1 MSTIE
6 PIEYNSRLREITAV
20 LRKHNITRGV
30 TPKKL
35 REILEDLGPTF
46 IKLGQIMSMHSDILP
61 KRYCD
66 ELMLLRSEVTP
77 MPFEDVVSVIEESY
91 GRSWKRVFSSIEETP
106 QGSASIAQVHRAVL
120 KNGDEVVVKVQRRG
134 IYEKM
139 ARDIDLLHKAVKLMP
154 PVSIKGMADLDLV
167 LDEMWSVT
175 RDEMNFLTEAANME
189 EFARRNKEVSFV
201 GTPVLYQQYTTVN
214 VLVMEYIDGIG
225 IDDKEALTEN
235 GYDLK
240 EIGSKLVDNYI
251 KQVMDDGFFHA
262 DPHSGNVKIREG
274 RIIWIDMGMMGRLT
288 EHDRE
293 MIGKAVQGVALN
305 DVGLIQ
311 QAVLAIGE
319 FKERPDQRKLYEDIE
334 GLLLKYG
341 NTEMGQINIASVM
354 TDLMDVMKNNK
365 IKMPHGLT
373 MLARGLTHME
383 GVLADIAPDIN
394 MVEIA
399 TAHMSGEFFRNFD
412 FKKELKSSGR
422 SIIKSFRK
430 ALDIPSMVAD
440 MMNGYLK
447 GQAKVNL
454 DLQVTDDLAQLLR
467 RLVRNIVMGLWVMA
481 LLISSSII
489 CTTDMTPKIL
499 GITNRRIQPV
509 KKDKK
514 NPLGASFGY
523 AFEGILTGIRKERNM
538 KIHCLAIVAVTCAGT
553 LFHITPVE
561 WCICLLLFA
570 LVASLELV
578 NTAVEAVV
586 DLATEERRPLAKI
599 AKDTAAGAVLFA
611 AIISVIIGLIIFLPY
626 VLELLRKM

>member
-1 MSTIE
+1 MSNMSTIE
-6 PIEYNSRLREITAV
+6 PIQYNSRLREITAV
-20 LRKHNITRGV
+20 LRRHNITKGV

-35 REILEDLGPTF
+35 RAILEDLGPTF

-66 ELMLLRSEVTP
+66 ELMLLRTEVTP
-77 MPFEDVVSVIEESY
+77 MPFDEVVSVIEKSY
-91 GRSWKRVFSSIEETP
+91 GRSWRRVFSSMEEKP
-106 QGSASIAQVHRAVL
+106 QGSASIAQVHRATL
-120 KNGDEVVVKVQRRG
+120 RNGEEVVVKVQRKG

-139 ARDIDLLHKAVKLMP
+139 ARDIALLHKAVKLMP

-175 RDEMNFLTEAANME
+175 REEMNFLTEASNME
-189 EFARRNKEVSFV
+189 EFARRNKEVNFV
-201 GTPVLYQQYTTVN
+201 GTPKLYQQYTTVN
-214 VLVMEYIDGIG
+214 VLVMEYIDGCG
-225 IDDKEALTEN
+225 IDDKEELTER

-240 EIGSKLVDNYI
+240 EIGTKLVDNYI

-262 DPHSGNVKIREG
+262 DPHSGNVKIRDG
-274 RIIWIDMGMMGRLT
+274 KIIWIDMGMMGRLT

-293 MIGKAVQGVALN
+293 MIGKAVQGVALG

-311 QAVLAIGE
+311 QAMLGIGE
-319 FKERPDQRKLYEDIE
+319 FKERPDQRKLYEDID
-334 GLLLKYG
+334 GLLMKYG
-341 NTEMGQINIASVM
+341 NVDMGSMNVAEVM

-399 TAHMSGEFFRNFD
+399 TAHVSGQFFRNLD
-412 FKKELKSSGR
+412 LKKELKSSGK
-422 SIIKSFRK
+422 SVLKSFRK
-430 ALDIPSMVAD
+430 ALDIPSMISD
-440 MMNGYLK
+440 MMSGYLK

-499 GITNRRIQPV
+499 GIPAI
-509 KKDKK
+509 
-514 NPLGASFGY
+514 GAFGY
-523 AFEGILTGIRKERNM
+523 MLAFLIVMYVFIKHLFSRK
-538 KIHCLAIVAVTCAGT
+538 
-553 LFHITPVE
+553 
-561 WCICLLLFA
+561 
-570 LVASLELV
+570 
-578 NTAVEAVV
+578 
-586 DLATEERRPLAKI
+586 
-599 AKDTAAGAVLFA
+599 
-611 AIISVIIGLIIFLPY
+611 
-626 VLELLRKM
+626 